1 MKSFFDNL
9 PYFIF
14 RGQKKADTG
23 QGLSLIN
30 EYLGGKPHFAKKCC
44 ILHKRA
50 REKEFRR
57 TKGSKGTFFLAAKE
71 VTIQLTCPEKS
82 YFLHYRSK
90 YPLLGPVEE
99 VTRYW
104 LYDSKSLQPA
114 SKNRTESGVLAQAF
128 NPTQVEETDGH
139 LSSKRLCSTK

>member
-1 MKSFFDNL
+1 ML
-9 PYFIF
+9 HI
-14 RGQKKADTG
+14 T
-23 QGLSLIN
+23 QGSQRERIQ
-30 EYLGGKPHFAKKCC
+30 ED
-44 ILHKRA
+44 KRIQ
-50 REKEFRR
+50 RHL
-57 TKGSKGTFFLAAKE
+57 FLAAKE